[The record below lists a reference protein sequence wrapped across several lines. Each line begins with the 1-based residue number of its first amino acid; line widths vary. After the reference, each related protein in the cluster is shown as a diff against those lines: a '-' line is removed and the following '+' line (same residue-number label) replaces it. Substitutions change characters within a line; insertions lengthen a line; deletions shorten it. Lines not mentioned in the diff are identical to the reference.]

1 MRIIVEHLTM
11 SHIVDL
17 IIVKVGI
24 SGDLSLW
31 LPNFLTNCF
40 QRVVV
45 DGCLSDWIDIKSG
58 VPQAGADLGFSK
70 GGAKL
75 GAFI

>member
-1 MRIIVEHLTM
+1 MATKFSYKL
-11 SHIVDL
+11 
-17 IIVKVGI
+17 
-24 SGDLSLW
+24 
-31 LPNFLTNCF
+31 F

-45 DGCLSDWIDIKSG
+45 DGCLSDWIDIKRG
-58 VPQAGADLGFSK
+58 VPQAGADLGFSN